1 MRNKIWLITLAL
13 LAGCI
18 PVGSKEPVGDEKLGR
33 NEEPVVQQEELN
45 VELENFGPA
54 PELQNEI
61 WLNTEKPLRLSDL
74 GGKVVLLDMWTF
86 G

>member
-1 MRNKIWLITLAL
+1 MKKWIWLFTLTL
-13 LAGCI
+13 LASCLPAETLEIQGND
-18 PVGSKEPVGDEKLGR
+18 EPSLPRE
-33 NEEPVVQQEELN
+33 VVP

-54 PELQNEI
+54 PELKNEI
-61 WLNTEKPLRLSDL
+61 WLNTEQPLRLADL